1 MKATNATSL
10 SLQLRLAKL
19 GAGFNALRYRN
30 YRLYWV
36 GQLISIIGTW
46 MQSTA
51 QAWLVFQMT
60 GSAFSLGLVTTLQ
73 FLPVMLF
80 SLIGGVIADRLPK
93 RRLMM
98 ITQSLLLIQAA
109 IFGGLVAS
117 GAIQIWHIYL
127 LAALQGMVNVVDNPA
142 RQAFPIE
149 LVARED
155 TGNAV
160 ALNSMLFNGARII
173 GPAIAGIVIATAGV
187 APALFL
193 NAVSFVAVIFALAMM
208 NPKGFYVR
216 PVRQKQ
222 AALSDLVEGL
232 SYARRSTVVLTILI
246 VIGVI
251 GTFGYN
257 FSTVLPLIGGF
268 VLHTGAAGFGAL
280 STALGIGSFAGAL
293 FVAYARNIS
302 IRRLFIGS
310 TAFSLLLGALS
321 LSNAFILSE
330 GILIVLGF
338 AGILFTTTANTLLQT
353 SVPDELR
360 GRIMSL
366 YVLLFIGST
375 PIGAFL
381 TGTLA
386 TAIGVQ
392 AALAIEAGVCIIG
405 LAIALVYYRTHIA
418 RTQPS

>member
-1 MKATNATSL
+1 M
-10 SLQLRLAKL
+10 
-19 GAGFNALRYRN
+19 
-30 YRLYWV
+30 V
-36 GQLISIIGTW
+36 
-46 MQSTA
+46 
-51 QAWLVFQMT
+51 
-60 GSAFSLGLVTTLQ
+60 
-73 FLPVMLF
+73 LF
-80 SLIGGVIADRLPK
+80 C
-93 RRLMM
+93 
-98 ITQSLLLIQAA
+98 
-109 IFGGLVAS
+109 
-117 GAIQIWHIYL
+117 
-127 LAALQGMVNVVDNPA
+127 
-142 RQAFPIE
+142 
-149 LVARED
+149 
-155 TGNAV
+155 
-160 ALNSMLFNGARII
+160 
-173 GPAIAGIVIATAGV
+173 
-187 APALFL
+187 
-193 NAVSFVAVIFALAMM
+193 
-208 NPKGFYVR
+208 
-216 PVRQKQ
+216 
-222 AALSDLVEGL
+222 
-232 SYARRSTVVLTILI
+232 IL
-246 VIGVI
+246 
-251 GTFGYN
+251 
-257 FSTVLPLIGGF
+257 
-268 VLHTGAAGFGAL
+268 GAAGFGAL